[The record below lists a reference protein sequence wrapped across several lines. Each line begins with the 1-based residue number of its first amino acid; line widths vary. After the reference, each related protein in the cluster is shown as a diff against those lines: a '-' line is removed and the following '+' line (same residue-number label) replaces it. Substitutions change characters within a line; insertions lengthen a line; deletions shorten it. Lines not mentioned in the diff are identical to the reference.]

1 MRQREAGWTDD
12 LGGYGD
18 GHRNQIFF
26 RAVQVAHSHQS
37 AVEGRPVFI
46 EKTYITK
53 LVPGD
58 TKVIIDRPMR
68 AQDKEDYP
76 IEWARWEQKKTN
88 TIPGIPLDSWIA
100 ISDTQKAEFKA
111 LNITTIDQF
120 AQLPDSSGLNIMGFN
135 ELREKAKALVMVSK
149 DANIMSRMR
158 DETDAKIAAQELAHQ
173 TELKKMRDLILEM
186 GEKRKPGRPR
196 KTKEEVLA

>member
-1 MRQREAGWTDD
+1 MKHREAGWTDEA
-12 LGGYGD
+12 GMEYG
-18 GHRNQIFF
+18 HLNQIFF
-26 RAVQVAHSHQS
+26 RAVQVANGYRST
-37 AVEGRPVFI
+37 VEGRPVFT

-68 AQDKEDYP
+68 DQDKEDYP
-76 IEWARWEQKKTN
+76 VEWARWEQKKTN

-135 ELREKAKALVMVSK
+135 ELREKARALVLVSK
-149 DANIMSRMR
+149 DATIMSRMR

-173 TELKKMRDLILEM
+173 AELKKMRDLILEM

-196 KTKEEVLA
+196 KAQEEVPA